1 MQLTLK
7 SWPWWRCFLLAVRD
21 HPSFLSLP
29 SPSSLSRFLSS
40 SSVRQLRSGATVR
53 AHWHALLLVRLVP
66 RAFSRGGSELS
77 FRSPDPTRVEGRLL
91 LAAGRPGRPVAV
103 EHAAAVA
110 AAHAEMSGA
119 CACDTCRGSVATFP
133 GPVAVGVMA
142 TVARRCLVPL
152 LAVLSGF
159 RMWYLL

>member
-29 SPSSLSRFLSS
+29 SPSIPSRFLSP
-40 SSVRQLRSGATVR
+40 SSVRQLRSSATVR

-66 RAFSRGGSELS
+66 RAFSRGRSELS

-91 LAAGRPGRPVAV
+91 LAAGRPSRPVAV
-103 EHAAAVA
+103 ERAAVA
-110 AAHAEMSGA
+110 AAHAGRCGA
-119 CACDTCRGSVATFP
+119 CTRDFARSAVAWQSLRDRCARWRRRTLTPRGAF
-133 GPVAVGVMA
+133 
-142 TVARRCLVPL
+142 
-152 LAVLSGF
+152 
-159 RMWYLL
+159 